1 MKYKITIPKEEPKQ
15 ETLEE
20 AAEKYFKEKEILGYT
35 YEIRDGFILGAKWQ
49 QERMYSEDDMIMF
62 ADFFHNYKELL
73 KKEKWEILEIS
84 KEDVFKKWKQI

>member
-1 MKYKITIPKEEPKQ
+1 MKKENPQ
-15 ETLEE
+15 S
-20 AAEKYFKEKEILGYT
+20 
-35 YEIRDGFILGAKWQ
+35 AKWQ

>member
-1 MKYKITIPKEEPKQ
+1 MSHSSPEGIELSKGSN
-15 ETLEE
+15 LES
-20 AAEKYFKEKEILGYT
+20 FSLSINKEKVLEL
-35 YEIRDGFILGAKWQ
+35 KQ